1 MPLISVPAVVDGTT
15 IRLLEAVPFREPY
28 RVMVTFV
35 EPVAAAADAPDQSA
49 FWASFGA
56 WQETPR
62 EPTLETL
69 VAERR
74 SRVAHSQ
81 KNKAKL

>member
-1 MPLISVPAVVDGTT
+1 MPLISIPAVYDGKT
-15 IRLLEAVPFREPY
+15 ITFLEAVPFQEPY

-35 EPVAAAADAPDQSA
+35 EPVAGAPAEADHTA

-56 WQETPR
+56 WQETPG
-62 EPTLETL
+62 EPALETL

-74 SRVAHSQ
+74 SKSEPPA
-81 KNKAKL
+81 L

>member
-1 MPLISVPAVVDGTT
+1 MPLISIPGVYDGKT
-15 IRLLEAVPFREPY
+15 ITLLEAAPFQEPY

-35 EPVAAAADAPDQSA
+35 EPVATPAEEPDHTA

-56 WQETPR
+56 WQETPG

-74 SRVAHSQ
+74 SKRIVP
-81 KNKAKL
+81 

>member
-1 MPLISVPAVVDGTT
+1 MPLISVPAVYDGKT
-15 IRLLEAVPFREPY
+15 IRLLEAVPFQEPY

-35 EPVAAAADAPDQSA
+35 EPVTAAPDDPDRSA

-56 WQETPR
+56 WHETPG
-62 EPTLETL
+62 EPALETL

-74 SRVAHSQ
+74 SKPEPPA
-81 KNKAKL
+81 L

>member
-1 MPLISVPAVVDGTT
+1 MPLISIPAIADGKT
-15 IRLLEAVPFREPY
+15 ITLLEAVPFPEPY

-35 EPVAAAADAPDQSA
+35 EPIAGAPVEADLTA

-56 WQETPR
+56 WQETPG

-74 SRVAHSQ
+74 SQPEPPTR
-81 KNKAKL
+81 

>member
-1 MPLISVPAVVDGTT
+1 MPLISIPAVFDGKT
-15 IRLLEAVPFREPY
+15 ITLLEAAPFQEPY

-35 EPVAAAADAPDQSA
+35 EPVAGASEQADLTV

-56 WQETPR
+56 WQETPG
-62 EPTLETL
+62 EPALETL

-74 SRVAHSQ
+74 SKPEPPA
-81 KNKAKL
+81 L